1 VLKAQDQFHL
11 GIVVEDFETT
21 LAGRGSWK
29 APSWSVEPRALPRIR
44 IVNPASNRS
53 FARRIAR

>member
-11 GIVVEDFETT
+11 GIVVEDFE
-21 LAGRGSWK
+21 